1 MTLINW
7 AAIGEAVA
15 IVVLLAWIALLLDRL
30 DIEKQEHHLTRAAL
44 RYWRKYSVMP
54 AVRKEQM
61 P

>member
-1 MTLINW
+1 VIYL
-7 AAIGEAVA
+7 AFAFFVCDL
-15 IVVLLAWIALLLDRL
+15 LLAYALLVERQ
-30 DIEKQEHHLTRAAL
+30 KHHLTRAAL